1 MTYSAKI
8 EDLIQ
13 HRDSLIAK
21 LAARDAAIEK
31 LQRAADYAC
40 RELDIQK
47 AMLDSRDAEIAEL
60 RKDSVRIDHM
70 ETQCTAYGF
79 QDIHEGNRWSIE
91 GPFATLRMAI
101 DADIAIAR
109 QGEKHDNE

>member
-1 MTYSAKI
+1 MSVLKRM
-8 EDLIQ
+8 
-13 HRDSLIAK
+13 RD
-21 LAARDAAIEK
+21 LAAGKITGEIK
-31 LQRAADYAC
+31 VFEYGFAAD
-40 RELDIQK
+40 RIQELERQL
-47 AMLDSRDAEIAEL
+47 AARDAEIAEL